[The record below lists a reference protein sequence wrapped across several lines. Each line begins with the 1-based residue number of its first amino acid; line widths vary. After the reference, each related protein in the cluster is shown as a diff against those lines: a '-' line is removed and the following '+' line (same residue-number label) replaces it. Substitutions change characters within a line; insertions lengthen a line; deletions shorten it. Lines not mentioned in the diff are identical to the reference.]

1 MRGAFRAFCI
11 AAGSLALL
19 ATHAR
24 AGDSGPSSV
33 PFQIADP
40 GRSRIADSYLSG
52 EPFAWKLAAPSGPAS
67 VTGVVGPVFGLA
79 EPNGPPR
86 PDRFNLRDVVAQVPL
101 SSDLTL
107 DFGYRVDR
115 VGGWNGFDATSGL
128 DGLFLSPSA
137 LGDTHDTLGNTNYF
151 GATLKLSDKVALHA
165 GEASSSVDRNAPNEN
180 AFSTLS
186 RPVDALL
193 DFGARTANTL
203 MAGVTFKASDWGGF
217 DLSASHSLEKSGLE
231 QVPFSALASN
241 SFSVSADVK
250 FGGWVTTATY
260 GESLTKLDIKPSAL
274 SLSSAGELRQTG
286 YALSIAK
293 HGVFGDDALGLAV
306 SRPIDPEAVSGGFV
320 TVASPS
326 NQPVFIG
333 PDHLLADQKPE
344 TDIELGY
351 TTSFNDS
358 FALQTNAAYE
368 MNFQGR
374 NGTNAVQ
381 LLSRAKIKF

>member
-19 ATHAR
+19 ATHAHA
-24 AGDSGPSSV
+24 AGSEPASV
-33 PFQIADP
+33 SFRFADP
-40 GRSRIADSYLSG
+40 SFSRAADSYLAG
-52 EPFAWKLAAPSGPAS
+52 ESFALKLAGPSGPAS
-67 VTGVVGPVFGLA
+67 ITGVVDPVFGPI

-86 PDRFNLRDVVAQVPL
+86 PNSSNLQDVVALLPL

-107 DFGYRVDR
+107 DFGYRLDCVRAPGAFDPA
-115 VGGWNGFDATSGL
+115 GF

-137 LGDTHDTLGNTNYF
+137 LGGDLGSWNTNYV
-151 GATLKLSDKVALHA
+151 GATFKLSDNVAVRA
-165 GEASSSVDRNAPNEN
+165 GEASSTLDRNAANEN
-180 AFSTLS
+180 AFSTIS

-203 MAGVTFKASDWGGF
+203 MAGVTFKASDWGAF
-217 DLSASHSLEKSGLE
+217 DLSASRGISKSGFD
-231 QVPFSALASN
+231 QMPFSALATDT
-241 SFSVSADVK
+241 FSVSAGAK
-250 FGGWVTTATY
+250 FGSWVTTASY

-274 SLSSAGELRQTG
+274 TLSSAGELRQTG

-293 HGVFGDDALGLAV
+293 HGVFGDDALGLSV

-320 TVASPS
+320 TVASPT

-351 TTSFNDS
+351 TTSFSDS

-368 MNFQGR
+368 MNFQGK
-374 NGTNAVQ
+374 NGFNAGQ

>member
-11 AAGSLALL
+11 AAGSLASLV
-19 ATHAR
+19 THAF
-24 AGDSGPSSV
+24 A
-33 PFQIADP
+33 ADP
-40 GRSRIADSYLSG
+40 GPVSFRFSDPGLSRAADSYLTG
-52 EPFAWKLAAPSGPAS
+52 DPFTLKLTTPSGPAS
-67 VTGVVGPVFGLA
+67 VSGVVDPLFGFD

-86 PDRFNLRDVVAQVPL
+86 PDRFNLQDVVGNIPL
-101 SSDLTL
+101 SSDFALN
-107 DFGYRVDR
+107 FGYRVSGAPIAFDSSQ
-115 VGGWNGFDATSGL
+115 GF

-137 LGDTHDTLGNTNYF
+137 LAPSYGTIGNTNYVE
-151 GATLKLSDKVALHA
+151 GTLKLSDNVALRA
-165 GEASSSVDRNAPNEN
+165 GEATASLDRNAPNIN

-193 DFGARTANTL
+193 DFGARTANSL

-217 DLSASHSLEKSGLE
+217 DLSASQGVQRDGLAQLPFTTLATHS
-231 QVPFSALASN
+231 FD
-241 SFSVSADVK
+241 VSADVK
-250 FGGWVTTATY
+250 FGSWVTTASY

-274 SLSSAGELRQTG
+274 ALSSAGELHQTG

-306 SRPIDPEAVSGGFV
+306 SRPIDPEAVSSGFV
-320 TVASPS
+320 TVASPT

-333 PDHLLADQKPE
+333 PDHLIADQKPE

-351 TTSFNDS
+351 TTSFSDS

-368 MNFQGR
+368 MNFQGK
-374 NGTNAVQ
+374 NGINAVQ

>member
-24 AGDSGPSSV
+24 A
-33 PFQIADP
+33 ADP
-40 GRSRIADSYLSG
+40 KPSAVSFQLIDPTVSRRADSYLTG
-52 EPFAWKLAAPSGPAS
+52 EPFALKLAAPAGPAWM
-67 VTGVVGPVFGLA
+67 TGDVDPVFGVT

-86 PDRFNLRDVVAQVPL
+86 PDRFNLENVVGQVPL
-101 SSDLTL
+101 SSDLAL
-107 DFGYRVDR
+107 DFGYRV
-115 VGGWNGFDATSGL
+115 GTPNIFASTPGF
-128 DGLFLSPSA
+128 DGLFLSSSA
-137 LGDTHDTLGNTNYF
+137 LGNYGTFDDTNYV
-151 GATLKLSDKVALHA
+151 GATFKLSEKVALHA
-165 GEASSSVDRNAPNEN
+165 GEATSSMDRNAANEN

-193 DFGARTANTL
+193 DFGARTANSL

-217 DLSASHSLEKSGLE
+217 DLSASRSIERNGLE
-231 QVPFSALASN
+231 QVSFSPLAAN
-241 SFSVSADVK
+241 AFSVSADVK

-293 HGVFGDDALGLAV
+293 HGVFGDDALGLSV
-306 SRPIDPEAVSGGFV
+306 SRPIDPEAVSGGFA
-320 TVASPS
+320 TVASPAS
-326 NQPVFIG
+326 QPEFIG
-333 PDHLLADQKPE
+333 PDHLLTDQKPE

-368 MNFQGR
+368 MNYQGK